1 MAHPKGTSGQRKYI
15 ELTMEFRK
23 EGNIWTGVCR
33 ELGTAAD
40 GDTFEEVT
48 EALREMVFI
57 HLNTLEDV
65 GECDRFLKEHGVEI
79 YHKEPRRTV
88 THIRAGN
95 DPNQYY
101 SHQLIPIGA
110 C

>member
-1 MAHPKGTSGQRKYI
+1 MARPIKATPVFRKFI

-23 EGNIWTGVCR
+23 EGNLWTGVCR

-40 GDTFEEVT
+40 GETFDEVT
-48 EALREMVFI
+48 EVLREMVFI

-65 GECDRFLKEHGVEI
+65 GECERFLKEHGVEI
-79 YHKEPRRTV
+79 HHKEPHRPTNIPA
-88 THIRAGN
+88 TY
-95 DPNQYY
+95 DPNQYF
-101 SHQLIPIGA
+101 SRQLIPIGA